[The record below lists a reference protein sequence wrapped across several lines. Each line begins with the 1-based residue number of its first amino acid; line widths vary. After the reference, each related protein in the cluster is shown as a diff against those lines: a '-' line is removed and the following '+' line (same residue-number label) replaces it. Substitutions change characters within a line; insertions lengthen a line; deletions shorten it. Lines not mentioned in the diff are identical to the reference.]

1 MIQPSRPSLTDSPTL
16 FGHPAG
22 LYTLFFA
29 EMWERFS
36 FYGMRA
42 LLVFYMTKGFLGYG
56 DKDAYA
62 VYGAYTALV
71 YMAPFFGGLL
81 ADRLLG
87 QRRAVVFGGMLMALG
102 QLLMVVDR
110 NLAITIGGHSILLVE
125 RHTTF
130 FTALALLICGN
141 GFFKPNISTIV
152 GSLYR
157 HGNPRRDGG
166 FTIFYMGVNLGAAI
180 APLLCGYLG
189 ETYGWHWGFGLATV
203 GMLIGVAIFVAPR
216 AATQILIFLTTFAAA
231 GAMLIY
237 HPANFLSVG
246 MNIFVAVALCIS
258 GVVAILAL
266 ARGGVPSEAGALPDP
281 KYLTEPVLGPIS
293 RAWLVYLGV
302 VPAILVFMLLVSGFA
317 PLMKSGRPMS
327 LISETTLKSIE
338 SSDSPAVRSLGVVA
352 KELSRP
358 ANIILDMVGLV
369 ALVYLVFET
378 IRLPRI
384 ARHRMYVVLILTF
397 FSMIFWTFFEQAGS
411 SINNFTDRNIQRVVG
426 TTRVITAA
434 DVGKTISIE
443 PTQEQLGYAW
453 NGCVAVT
460 EDDVDKTISVLPS
473 EKQVG
478 YHNGHEVFSAN
489 TLAKLRTEHAGG
501 PNFEIDW
508 VVTKDDIGM
517 KYQRRVFT
525 NDVLNKLRTANKEDP
540 EFKIDWLVTKENIG
554 METAPRSAEIPASEY
569 QSVNSVCILIFGLAF
584 TALWTFLA
592 VRGLEPSTPVK
603 FAMGFLQLGLGFAVL
618 WYGTQSADSRGMVA
632 MVWLCLTYLLH
643 TTAEL
648 CLSPVGLSMVT
659 KLSPLRLVSTMMG
672 TWFLATAYAQSLAAI
687 VAQFTDVTKGANI
700 SVPPPVETV
709 HVYGHVWGVIA
720 VVTICSA
727 LICFALA
734 RQLTRWM
741 HSEVPPEGTTSS
753 ADQ

>member
-1 MIQPSRPSLTDSPTL
+1 MNQSSKSPLTDSPTL

-22 LYTLFFA
+22 LFTLFFA

-56 DKDAYA
+56 DTDAYA

-71 YMAPFFGGLL
+71 YMTPFFGGLL

-87 QRRAVVFGGMLMALG
+87 QRRAVIFGGLLMALG

-110 NLAITIGGHSILLVE
+110 NFVITLGGHSILLVE
-125 RHTTF
+125 RNTAF

-189 ETYGWHWGFGLATV
+189 ERYGWQWGFGLATV
-203 GMLIGVAIFVAPR
+203 GMLVGTAIFVAPR
-216 AATQILIFLTTFAAA
+216 AATQILIVWTTLRAAEA
-231 GAMLIY
+231 LLVY

-258 GVVAILAL
+258 GMVAILAL
-266 ARGGVPSEAGALPDP
+266 ARGGVPSEAGAPPDP
-281 KYLTEPVLGPIS
+281 KYLTEPVLGPVN
-293 RAWLVYLGV
+293 RAWMVYLGTL
-302 VPAILVFMLLVSGFA
+302 PAIMVFMMLVSGFA
-317 PLMKSGRPMS
+317 PLTKSGRPIS
-327 LISETTLKSIE
+327 LVSEATLKGME

-358 ANIILDMVGLV
+358 ANIILDIVGLV

-378 IRLPRI
+378 VRLRRI

-397 FSMIFWTFFEQAGS
+397 FSMVFWTFFEQAGS
-411 SINNFTDRNIQRVVG
+411 SINNFTDRNVNRVVG
-426 TTRVITAA
+426 TTRVMTAE
-434 DVGKTISIE
+434 DVGKTIAIE
-443 PTQEQLGYAW
+443 PTQKQLGYAW

-473 EKQVG
+473 EKQIG
-478 YHNGHEVFSAN
+478 YHNGDEGFSAE
-489 TLAKLRTEHAGG
+489 TLAKLRAEHAGN
-501 PNFEIDW
+501 PDFEIDW

-517 KYQRRVFT
+517 QYQRRVFT
-525 NDVLNKLRTANKEDP
+525 NDMLSKLRAANKEDP
-540 EFKIDWLVTKENIG
+540 NFKIDWLVTKENIG
-554 METAPRSAEIPASEY
+554 METVPRSAEIPASEY

-584 TALWTFLA
+584 TSLWGFLA

-603 FAMGFLQLGLGFAVL
+603 FAMGLLQLGLGFAVL
-618 WYGTQSADSRGMVA
+618 WYGTHVADSRGMVA
-632 MVWLCLTYLLH
+632 MSWLCLTYLLH

-648 CLSPVGLSMVT
+648 CLSPVGLSMIT

-672 TWFLATAYAQSLAAI
+672 TWFLATAYSQSLAAI

-700 SVPPPVETV
+700 SIPPPVETV
-709 HVYGHVWGVIA
+709 HVYGHVWGVIT
-720 VVTICSA
+720 VVTIISA

-741 HSEVPPEGTTSS
+741 HPEEPGHVS
-753 ADQ
+753 